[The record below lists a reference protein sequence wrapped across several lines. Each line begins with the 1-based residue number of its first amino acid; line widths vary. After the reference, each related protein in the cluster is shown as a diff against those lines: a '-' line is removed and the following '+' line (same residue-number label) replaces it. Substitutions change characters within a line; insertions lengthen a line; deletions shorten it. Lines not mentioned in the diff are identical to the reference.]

1 MSYCRMKYLLAIV
14 IVALAGCTSLPVE
27 QPAFAGRYR
36 NACLPEAIAMA
47 QGLKEKA
54 IQTRVLRIQT
64 KDWGHAVTVYLYPT
78 GANRLYVWDSYWQ
91 SINLRAW
98 FDNPVSIATAWLNY
112 THPDKQLVNATFL
125 D

>member
-1 MSYCRMKYLLAIV
+1 MRSLLAIA
-14 IVALAGCTSLPVE
+14 IFALAGCVSLPVAE
-27 QPAFAGRYR
+27 PSFAGRYR

-54 IQTRVLRIQT
+54 IQTRVLRIET
-64 KDWGHAVTVYLYPT
+64 KDWGHAVCVYLYPT
-78 GANRLYVWDSYWQ
+78 GANKLYAWDSYWQ

-98 FDNPVSIATAWLNY
+98 YNDPISIATAWLDY
-112 THPDKQLVNATFL
+112 THPNLTLVNASLL

>member
-1 MSYCRMKYLLAIV
+1 MRSLLAIV
-14 IVALAGCTSLPVE
+14 IVALAGCTSLPVAE
-27 QPAFAGRYR
+27 PAFAGRYR

-47 QGLKEKA
+47 QGLKEKS

-64 KDWGHAVTVYLYPT
+64 KDWGHAVCVYIYPT
-78 GANRLYVWDSYWQ
+78 GANKLYAWDSYWQ

-98 FDNPVSIATAWLNY
+98 FDNPVSIATAWLDY
-112 THPDKQLVNATFL
+112 THPNIQLVNATFL

>member
-1 MSYCRMKYLLAIV
+1 MRLLLAIV
-14 IVALAGCTSLPVE
+14 IVALAGCATLPVE
-27 QPAFAGRYR
+27 PPAFAGRYR

-47 QGLKEKA
+47 QGLKEKS

-64 KDWGHAVTVYLYPT
+64 KDWGHAVCVYLYPT
-78 GANRLYVWDSYWQ
+78 GVNKLYAWDSYWQ

-98 FDNPVSIATAWLNY
+98 FDNPTSIANAWLDY
-112 THPDKQLVNATFL
+112 THPNLQLVNATFF

>member
-1 MSYCRMKYLLAIV
+1 MKRLLAIA
-14 IVALAGCTSLPVE
+14 ILALAGCTSLPVE

-64 KDWGHAVTVYLYPT
+64 KDWGHAVCVYLYPT
-78 GANRLYVWDSYWQ
+78 GANKLYAWDSYWQ

-98 FDNPVSIATAWLNY
+98 INNPTSIADAWLNY
-112 THPDKQLVNATFL
+112 THPNNELVDAMFL

>member
-1 MSYCRMKYLLAIV
+1 MKFFFV
-14 IVALAGCTSLPVE
+14 IPIIFLVGCTSFPIE
-27 QPAFAGRYR
+27 QPAFIGRYR

-47 QGLKEKA
+47 QGLREKS

-64 KDWGHAVTVYLYPT
+64 KDWGHAVCVYLYPT

-98 FDNPVSIATAWLNY
+98 FDNPASIANAWLNY
-112 THPDKQLVNATFL
+112 THPDKQLVNANFI

>member
-1 MSYCRMKYLLAIV
+1 MKFLLAIA
-14 IVALAGCTSLPVE
+14 IVALAGCASLPVK

-54 IQTRVLRIQT
+54 IQTRVLRFQT
-64 KDWGHAVTVYLYPT
+64 KDWGHAVCVYLYPT

-98 FDNPVSIATAWLNY
+98 LDNPVSIANAWLNY

>member
-1 MSYCRMKYLLAIV
+1 MRYFLAIA
-14 IVALAGCTSLPVE
+14 ILALAGCTTLPVE

-47 QGLKEKA
+47 QGLKEKS

-64 KDWGHAVTVYLYPT
+64 KDWGHAVCVYLYPI
-78 GANRLYVWDSYWQ
+78 GANRLYAWDSYWQ

-98 FDNPVSIATAWLNY
+98 FDNPASIATAWLDY
-112 THPDKQLVNATFL
+112 THPNLTLVNANFL

>member
-1 MSYCRMKYLLAIV
+1 MRSLLAIA
-14 IVALAGCTSLPVE
+14 IVALAGCTTLPVE

-47 QGLKEKA
+47 QELKEKL

-64 KDWGHAVTVYLYPT
+64 KDWSHAVCVYLYPT
-78 GANRLYVWDSYWQ
+78 GANKLYAWDSYWQ

-98 FDNPVSIATAWLNY
+98 FDNPTSIATAWLDY
-112 THPDKQLVNATFL
+112 THPDKQLVSAVFL

>member
-1 MSYCRMKYLLAIV
+1 MRLLVVIAIL
-14 IVALAGCTSLPVE
+14 ALAGCTTLPVAE
-27 QPAFAGRYR
+27 TSFAGRYR

-47 QGLKEKA
+47 HGLKEKS

-64 KDWGHAVTVYLYPT
+64 KDWGHAVCVYIYPT
-78 GANRLYVWDSYWQ
+78 GANKLYAWDSYWQ

-98 FDNPVSIATAWLNY
+98 FDDPASIANAWLNY
-112 THPDKQLVNATFL
+112 THPNLPLVNATFL

>member
-1 MSYCRMKYLLAIV
+1 MRLLIAIA

-27 QPAFAGRYR
+27 QPSFAGRYR

-47 QGLKEKA
+47 QGLREKA

-64 KDWGHAVTVYLYPT
+64 KDWGHAVCVYLYPT
-78 GANRLYVWDSYWQ
+78 GANKLYAWDSYWQ

-98 FDNPVSIATAWLNY
+98 YNDPRGIATEWLNY
-112 THPDKQLVNATFL
+112 THTNLTLVNAIFL

>member
-1 MSYCRMKYLLAIV
+1 MKHLLAIA
-14 IVALAGCTSLPVE
+14 IVALAGCASLPVE
-27 QPAFAGRYR
+27 QPDFAGRYR

-47 QGLKEKA
+47 QGLREKA

-64 KDWGHAVTVYLYPT
+64 KDWGHAVCVYLYPT
-78 GANRLYVWDSYWQ
+78 GANKLYVWDSYWQ

-98 FDNPVSIATAWLNY
+98 FDNPVSIANAWLNY
-112 THPDKQLVNATFL
+112 AHPDKQLVNATFL

>member
-1 MSYCRMKYLLAIV
+1 MKYLIAIA
-14 IVALAGCTSLPVE
+14 IVALAGCTSLPVK
-27 QPAFAGRYR
+27 QPDFAGRYR

-47 QGLKEKA
+47 QGLREKS

-98 FDNPVSIATAWLNY
+98 FDNPTSIAIAWLNY
-112 THPDKQLVNATFL
+112 THPNLTLVNANFL

>member
-1 MSYCRMKYLLAIV
+1 MKFLLAIA
-14 IVALAGCTSLPVE
+14 ILTLAGCVTPPVE
-27 QPAFAGRYR
+27 QPSFVGKYK

-47 QGLKEKA
+47 QGLREKS
-54 IQTRVLRIQT
+54 IQTRVLRIRT
-64 KDWGHAVTVYLYPT
+64 KNWGHAVTVYLYPT

-98 FDNPVSIATAWLNY
+98 FNDPTSIASAWLDY
-112 THPDKQLVNATFL
+112 THPNLTLVNASFL

>member
-1 MSYCRMKYLLAIV
+1 MKRLLAIA
-14 IVALAGCTSLPVE
+14 ILALAGCAMPPVAE
-27 QPAFAGRYR
+27 PEFAGIYK

-47 QGLKEKA
+47 QGLREKS

-98 FDNPVSIATAWLNY
+98 FDSPDSIANAWLNY
-112 THPDKQLVNATFL
+112 THPNLTLVSANFL